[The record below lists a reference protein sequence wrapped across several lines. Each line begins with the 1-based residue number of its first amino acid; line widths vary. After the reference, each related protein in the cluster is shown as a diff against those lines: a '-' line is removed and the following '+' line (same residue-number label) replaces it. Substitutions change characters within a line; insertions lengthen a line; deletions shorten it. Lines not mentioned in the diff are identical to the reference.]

1 MHFIEDA
8 PTREAKA
15 AVLRLGEAIA
25 EARAAAQC
33 GTETARAA
41 YASLCE
47 GRRQLLQRFRAR
59 FYELPTAARVA
70 IDAFLTVSNKEIV
83 GAKATPSSPHEEPR
97 APRLPRDA
105 AEIAREQAMFLAYED
120 PFEKYRA
127 LLFEY
132 AHTLGHAVEAWL
144 AGAIDTARA
153 SGVGADIV
161 EASWPRCW
169 DTDPRRPG
177 CAEEH
182 SRGLERR
189 HTPLDSAV
197 FSCTPPKLYHSLRAM
212 LPEIRAFLA

>member
-15 AVLRLGEAIA
+15 AVLRLGEAVA

-83 GAKATPSSPHEEPR
+83 GAKATHSSHHEDPSPPE
-97 APRLPRDA
+97 APSRCNR
-105 AEIAREQAMFLAYED
+105 AREQAMFLAYED

-153 SGVGADIV
+153 SGVAADIV
-161 EASWPRCW
+161 EASWPRC
-169 DTDPRRPG
+169 
-177 CAEEH
+177 
-182 SRGLERR
+182 
-189 HTPLDSAV
+189 
-197 FSCTPPKLYHSLRAM
+197 
-212 LPEIRAFLA
+212 